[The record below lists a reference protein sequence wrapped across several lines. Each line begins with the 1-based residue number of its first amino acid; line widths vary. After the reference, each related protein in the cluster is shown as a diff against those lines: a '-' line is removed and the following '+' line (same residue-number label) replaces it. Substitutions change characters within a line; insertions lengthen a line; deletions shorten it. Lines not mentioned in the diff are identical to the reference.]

1 MLYRR
6 ALVGLIFRPSA
17 CIQDSLTSRAS
28 KGILYTTF
36 RQMGI
41 LGKNIFRCLFVL
53 LQYMIFGLPITI
65 LTSFIYRYC
74 NSTYMQDIWY
84 IYIYSHFIFRAPGL
98 YARHLCSRAHS
109 TVSPSACDDRRIGY
123 IDILY
128 TSASSVLNHSTLEF
142 WDFSK
147 RAPGSIFLN
156 ADSESPPHD
165 VGLKFFPEQL

>member
-74 NSTYMQDIWY
+74 NSTYMQDIKALA
-84 IYIYSHFIFRAPGL
+84 S
-98 YARHLCSRAHS
+98 ARGS
-109 TVSPSACDDRRIGY
+109 
-123 IDILY
+123 
-128 TSASSVLNHSTLEF
+128 E
-142 WDFSK
+142 K
-147 RAPGSIFLN
+147 RKKNRKKI
-156 ADSESPPHD
+156 
-165 VGLKFFPEQL
+165 